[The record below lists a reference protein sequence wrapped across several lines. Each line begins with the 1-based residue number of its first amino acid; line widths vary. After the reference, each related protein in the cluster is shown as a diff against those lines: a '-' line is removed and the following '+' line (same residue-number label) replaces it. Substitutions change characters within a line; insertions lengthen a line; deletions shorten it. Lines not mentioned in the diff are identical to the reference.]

1 MQDNPYFHLFY
12 FHWIYSY
19 HLLSPNTP
27 MTVAIPNSPNINSFS
42 VHGYLDIDHQRRHKT
57 YGGGK
62 KGKHKHKHMV
72 WTTQAS
78 GLIDLRFDIP

>member
-1 MQDNPYFHLFY
+1 MQDTLLPFILLSLD
-12 FHWIYSY
+12 ILY

-42 VHGYLDIDHQRRHKT
+42 VHGYLAIDHQRCHNN

-72 WTTQAS
+72 WTTQS
-78 GLIDLRFDIP
+78 KWLD